1 MLINWDQ
8 PKVVLLVW
16 GMWVLINL
24 VVLIYMN
31 LTLTYRLVNQ
41 FQWLSTNVDL
51 RQTTIHP
58 LESRCRPS
66 IHLEV
71 CPTGENG
78 VPNLEPIY
86 GHGGFHKPGI
96 HNSWLVYFM
105 ENPRNYPWMVTG
117 GSPRTQETDEYTR
130 NANQPGFFDHGSER
144 MILVKRL
151 KEIRQSI

>member
-8 PKVVLLVW
+8 PKVVLFFL

-31 LTLTYRLVNQ
+31 LTLTYRLMNQ

-66 IHLEV
+66 NHLEV

-86 GHGGFHKPGI
+86 GLGVSINRGSTIAGWSISWKTLEITHGWWLGVARGLRKPMSTPEMQPTRLFR
-96 HNSWLVYFM
+96 SWFRADDL
-105 ENPRNYPWMVTG
+105 G
-117 GSPRTQETDEYTR
+117 
-130 NANQPGFFDHGSER
+130 
-144 MILVKRL
+144 
-151 KEIRQSI
+151 